1 MSLKIEQRIIGNQIT
16 EFEPRIYSTGVHLIP
31 MKVKLNGKE
40 KFIWVADEFEGDTY
54 FDGKDISAK
63 VLSNRIEEMFVE

>member
-31 MKVKLNGKE
+31 MKVELNGKE
-40 KFIWVADEFEGDTY
+40 KFIWVADEFEEET
-54 FDGKDISAK
+54 FINGKNISPNIISEK
-63 VLSNRIEEMFVE
+63 IEEMFIE